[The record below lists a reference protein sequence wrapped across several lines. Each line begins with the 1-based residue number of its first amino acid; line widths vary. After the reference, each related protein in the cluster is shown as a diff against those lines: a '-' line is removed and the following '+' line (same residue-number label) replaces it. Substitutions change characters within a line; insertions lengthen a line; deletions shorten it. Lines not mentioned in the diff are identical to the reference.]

1 MENSDSSGVID
12 FTLVTGIELELL
24 PICLGVVEFMTSSNT
39 VINATRQLK
48 AVALQTRP
56 IRERTGSTAIAP
68 KERVLRKLAQLS
80 NNKQQASTMIT
91 PTIIMGKL

>member
-1 MENSDSSGVID
+1 MENCDSSGVIV

>member
-1 MENSDSSGVID
+1 MENSDSSGVIV

>member
-1 MENSDSSGVID
+1 MENCDSSGVID

-24 PICLGVVEFMTSSNT
+24 LICLGVVEFMTSSNT
-39 VINATRQLK
+39 VINAIRQLK

-80 NNKQQASTMIT
+80 NNKQQASTMNMI
-91 PTIIMGKL
+91 

>member
-1 MENSDSSGVID
+1 MENCDSSGVID